1 MELLG
6 CAGSSCR
13 EMAAWAKAR
22 EMEQPGLPAQKP
34 SRHSAIF
41 PLRDSRDGGGS
52 HAVFWGIHLLQ
63 GGFSPSFAPDVTR
76 G

>member
-22 EMEQPGLPAQKP
+22 EMEQPGLPAQKS

-41 PLRDSRDGGGS
+41 PLRDSRDGAAPTQCFGGS
-52 HAVFWGIHLLQ
+52 ICSRVVLVPALPQ
-63 GGFSPSFAPDVTR
+63 M
-76 G
+76 